1 MPIFYNQNV
10 KRNEMK
16 EKRSDSEREK
26 KSVKENGNYRK
37 KNGRDKRRQ
46 QKLQKVSQSQ
56 VFKLVIKLLK
66 TKLLKRK
73 PQMIIRTKRA

>member
-1 MPIFYNQNV
+1 MLIFYNQNV

-37 KNGRDKRRQ
+37 KNGRDKKRQ

>member
-1 MPIFYNQNV
+1 MLIFYNQNV
-10 KRNEMK
+10 KRNETK

-37 KNGRDKRRQ
+37 KNGRDKKRQ
-46 QKLQKVSQSQ
+46 QKLQKVSRSQ

-66 TKLLKRK
+66 TRLLIRK